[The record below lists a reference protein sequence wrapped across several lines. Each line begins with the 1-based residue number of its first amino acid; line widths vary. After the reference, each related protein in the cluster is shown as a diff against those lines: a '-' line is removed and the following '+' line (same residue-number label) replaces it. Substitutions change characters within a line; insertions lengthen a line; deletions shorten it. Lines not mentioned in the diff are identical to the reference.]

1 MNVQRL
7 FKRPLILAVAALAVG
22 VSACSS
28 SSSTSTAAGGAS
40 SPASGA
46 SSSAAA
52 GGSSAAP
59 TGAPEKPDITVGALP
74 SADSVTLQ
82 IAEDKGFFKQQ
93 GLNVKIIPET
103 TTNAG
108 TQGLLS
114 HTMDF
119 TSENYVGMFA
129 AEKNVPNLNL
139 RIVADNSQ
147 TSPGLYVMLVPKD
160 SPLTSIAQLKGKKVG
175 FPAPGFNFGSMA
187 ADILMK
193 PYNESSKDFTTV
205 VLPFSDALVALK
217 THQVDAIFTTEPFIT
232 TSEAAAGDRV
242 LVDMLSGPLAGFPT
256 ACWGTNAAF
265 VQQNPK
271 TVAAFQ
277 RAMTQATQVA
287 AGNSAYVRSELP
299 KWIPTMKPAIANVI
313 TLPTYNTT
321 LTLAR
326 MQRVAS
332 VIESLG
338 QLPPNFDVKSMF
350 YPPAGSSTDS

>member
-7 FKRPLILAVAALAVG
+7 VKRPLILAVAALALG

-28 SSSTSTAAGGAS
+28 SSSSTTGSAAGGAS
-40 SPASGA
+40 SSAS
-46 SSSAAA
+46 A
-52 GGSSAAP
+52 GGSASSGAAV
-59 TGAPEKPDITVGALP
+59 TGAPEKPNINIGVLP

-93 GLNVKIIPET
+93 GLNVNIITET

-108 TQGLLS
+108 TQGLLT

-129 AEKNVPNLNL
+129 AEKAVPNLNL

-193 PYNESSKDFTTV
+193 PYNESSADFTTV
-205 VLPFSDALVALK
+205 PLPFSDALVALK

-232 TSEAAAGDRV
+232 TAEAAAGDRV

-265 VQQNPK
+265 VQKYPK

-277 RAMTQATQVA
+277 RAMTEATQVA
-287 AGNSAYVRSELP
+287 ASNTAYVRTELP
-299 KWIPTMKPAIANVI
+299 KWIKTMSPSIANVI
-313 TLPTYNTT
+313 TLPSYNTT

-332 VIESLG
+332 VVESLG

-350 YPPAGSSTDS
+350 YPPAGSSSES

>member
-7 FKRPLILAVAALAVG
+7 FKRRLILAVAAVALG

-28 SSSTSTAAGGAS
+28 SSSVSSTAGASSTAAGSTA
-40 SPASGA
+40 
-46 SSSAAA
+46 
-52 GGSSAAP
+52 GSSTAV
-59 TGAPEKPDITVGALP
+59 TGAPELSSITIGALP

-93 GLNVKIIPET
+93 GLTNVKIITET

-129 AEKNVPNLNL
+129 AEKAVPNLNL

-147 TSPGLYVMLVPKD
+147 TSPGLYVLLVQKD

-187 ADILMK
+187 ADIQMK
-193 PYNESSKDFTTV
+193 PYNESSADFTTV
-205 VLPFSDALVALK
+205 VLPFSDALTALAA
-217 THQVDAIFTTEPFIT
+217 HQVDAIFTTEPFIT

-242 LVDMLSGPLAGFPT
+242 LVDLLGGPLAGFPT

-265 VQQNPK
+265 VQKYPK

-277 RAMTQATQVA
+277 RAMTEATAVA
-287 AGNSAYVRSELP
+287 ASDSAYVRSELP
-299 KWIPTMKPAIANVI
+299 KWIPTMKPQIANVI

-332 VIESLG
+332 VIEGLG
-338 QLPPNFDVKSMF
+338 QLPKNFDVKSMF
-350 YPPAGSSTDS
+350 YPPAGSAG

>member
-7 FKRPLILAVAALAVG
+7 FKRPLILAVAALALG
-22 VSACSS
+22 ISACSS
-28 SSSTSTAAGGAS
+28 GSSTSSATGGASSTAGGAS
-40 SPASGA
+40 ST
-46 SSSAAA
+46 A
-52 GGSSAAP
+52 GGSSPA
-59 TGAPEKPDITVGALP
+59 TGAPELSSITIGALP

-82 IAEDKGFFKQQ
+82 IAQDKGFFKQQ
-93 GLNVKIIPET
+93 GLTNVKIITET

-119 TSENYVGMFA
+119 TGENYVGMFA
-129 AEKNVPNLNL
+129 AEKAVPNLNL

-147 TSPGLYVMLVPKD
+147 TSPGLYVLLVPKD
-160 SPLTSIAQLKGKKVG
+160 SPLTSVAQLKGKKVG

-187 ADILMK
+187 ADIQMK
-193 PYNESSKDFTTV
+193 PYNESSADFTTV
-205 VLPFSDALVALK
+205 VLPFSAALTALAA
-217 THQVDAIFTTEPFIT
+217 HQVDAIFTTEPFIT
-232 TSEAAAGDRV
+232 TAEAAAGDRV
-242 LVDMLSGPLAGFPT
+242 LTDLLGGPLAGFPT

-265 VQQNPK
+265 VQKYPK

-277 RAMTQATQVA
+277 RAMTEATQVA
-287 AGNSAYVRSELP
+287 ATNSAYVRSELP
-299 KWIPTMKPAIANVI
+299 KWIPTMKPQIANVI

-332 VIESLG
+332 VIEGLG
-338 QLPPNFDVKSMF
+338 QLPSDFDVKSMF
-350 YPPAGSSTDS
+350 YPPAGSSSAA

>member
-7 FKRPLILAVAALAVG
+7 YKRPLILAVAALAFG

-28 SSSTSTAAGGAS
+28 SSSSSSATAAGGTSSAAS
-40 SPASGA
+40 GSASASGA
-46 SSSAAA
+46 A
-52 GGSSAAP
+52 
-59 TGAPEKPDITVGALP
+59 TGTPEKPDITIGALP

-93 GLNVKIIPET
+93 GLNVKIITET

-119 TSENYVGMFA
+119 TGENYVGMFA
-129 AEKNVPNLNL
+129 QEEAVKGLNL
-139 RIVADNSQ
+139 KIVADNSQ
-147 TSPGLYVMLVPKD
+147 TSAGLYVLLVPKN
-160 SPLTSIAQLKGKKVG
+160 SPITSIAQLKGKKVG

-187 ADILMK
+187 ADIQMK
-193 PYNESSKDFTTV
+193 PYNESSADFTTV
-205 VLPFSDALVALK
+205 VEPFSSAIPALAS
-217 THQVDAIFTTEPFIT
+217 HQVDAIFTTEPFVTIA
-232 TSEAAAGDRV
+232 EAQTGDRV
-242 LVDMLSGPLAGFPT
+242 LTDLLGGPLAGFPT
-256 ACWGTNAAF
+256 ACWGTTASF

-277 RAMTQATQVA
+277 RAMTEATQVA
-287 AGNSAYVRSELP
+287 AGDSAYVRSELP

-338 QLPPNFDVKSMF
+338 HLPSNFDVSSMF
-350 YPPAGSSTDS
+350 YPPAGSSSAA